1 MTARSFVLCCVGVLA
16 ITAVT
21 ACGDPLQV
29 KANLAT
35 IDDTLSV
42 YGLSEAPPSGPS
54 ALNTFLPAVVRT
66 DPSQNY
72 DVVFDIKPN
81 GLGQPTAYIYPP
93 RAVSGFFGSAGIIK
107 ETTKSFDQITQ
118 APVSG
123 YNDSTAVE
131 IKAGDVLVIQAMSY
145 ACAGQI
151 VPGRRFIYSKMV
163 IDSVNYTPF
172 NATTNPSGSTI
183 YFRMRVDPNC
193 GFISFAN
200 GVPTF

>member
-1 MTARSFVLCCVGVLA
+1 MTARSFVLCCVGVVA
-16 ITAVT
+16 IAAAT

-29 KANLAT
+29 KATLNT
-35 IDDTLSV
+35 IEDTLAV
-42 YGLSEAPPSGPS
+42 YGLSEAPPSGPT
-54 ALNTFLPAVVRT
+54 ALNTFVPSAVRT

-81 GLGQPTAYIYPP
+81 ASGQPTAYIYPP
-93 RAVSGFFGSAGIIK
+93 RAVGLFGSAGIIK
-107 ETTKSFDQITQ
+107 DSTQSYDQITQ

-123 YNDSTAVE
+123 YNDSTAVP
-131 IKAGDVLVIQAMSY
+131 IKAGDVLVIQAASY
-145 ACAGQI
+145 ACAAQL
-151 VPGRRFIYSKMV
+151 VTARRFIYSKLV

-172 NATTNPSGSTI
+172 NATTNPAGSTI

-200 GVPTF
+200 GLPTF